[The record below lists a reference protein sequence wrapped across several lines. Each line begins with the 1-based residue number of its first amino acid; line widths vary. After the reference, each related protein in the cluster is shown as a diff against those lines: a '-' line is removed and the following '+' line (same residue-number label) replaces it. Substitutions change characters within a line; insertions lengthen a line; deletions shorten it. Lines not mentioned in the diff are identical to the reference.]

1 MKFLEKHAEKYMIA
15 FALSDE
21 VRELL
26 RHLENSALLE
36 RAQEYTEDFAAVRG
50 SFEGFSAGAET
61 LRDA

>member
-36 RAQEYTEDFAAVRG
+36 RAQDFAAVRG